1 VRHVIGRPPPLLAVD
16 TLLKIDGNGQPMSQ
30 TRSLDYPAIT
40 KRGFQVGV
48 VLFLVGALGE
58 ALLPALFGPLPEWE
72 TTLLFDAEV
81 IGLLVAFFVPL
92 IFGLVLPLTE

>member
-1 VRHVIGRPPPLLAVD
+1 LQ
-16 TLLKIDGNGQPMSQ
+16 IDGKEPPMSQ
-30 TRSLDYPAIT
+30 TRSLNYPAIT

-58 ALLPALFGPLPEWE
+58 ALLPVLFGPLPNWE

-81 IGLLVAFFVPL
+81 VGLLLAFFVPL